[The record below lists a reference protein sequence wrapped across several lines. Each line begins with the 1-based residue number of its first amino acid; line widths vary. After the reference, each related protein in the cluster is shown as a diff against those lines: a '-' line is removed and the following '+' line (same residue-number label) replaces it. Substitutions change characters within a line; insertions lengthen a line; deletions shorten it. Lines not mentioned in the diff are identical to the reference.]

1 MKKNRNMKLA
11 AGFLLM
17 AGLSAPALGSDAIT
31 FDPDGPGGNSAISD
45 IVTFDWTPGNTL
57 AVGGNAAVQTF
68 IGTSTGIHSI
78 VNTVTSD
85 VRVEITAGGDP
96 PTLGADE
103 AMLTSQFVGGT
114 SNPFSVFYQA
124 KLAGFVKVG
133 GDPGS
138 PESPPGLNT
147 SYEITA
153 VARFDERVS
162 TVFVDFAAGT
172 ANVNFAHVPN
182 ADEYLEIYY
191 GAGAA
196 FNASDLNGTGF
207 NDGVKILEADI
218 LAGPGLFT
226 SNFAASL
233 ALDGSLITDVLDKV
247 NPNDY
252 LGLTTITGIG
262 STQFTA
268 QVTDFDPAFF
278 VDVLSTV
285 GFTAETENT
294 QGLPFTKVD
303 PSSAFLVNSAGTA
316 EFEAPVTSGAGDPTD
331 PIYGIGSVNGQFL
344 GAGGGPSIQFQADAS
359 TSFERVS
366 GVVPEPATAALGL
379 MGLAGLALGR
389 RRNHA

>member
-1 MKKNRNMKLA
+1 MKKCMKR
-11 AGFLLM
+11 F
-17 AGLSAPALGSDAIT
+17 AGLALAVGCSSSAFAADAIS
-31 FDPDGPGGNSAISD
+31 FDPDGPGGDAAIHNV
-45 IVTFDWTPGNTL
+45 VTFDWTPGNTL

-162 TVFVDFAAGT
+162 TVFVDFDAGT
-172 ANVNFAHVPN
+172 ANVNFAHVPS
-182 ADEYLEIYY
+182 AGEYLEIYY
-191 GAGAA
+191 GEGLA
-196 FNASDLNGTGF
+196 FNASDRDGTGF

-218 LAGPGLFT
+218 LAGPGLFV
-226 SNFAASL
+226 SNFAASINL
-233 ALDGSLITDVLDKV
+233 NGDFLTTVLDQFAG
-247 NPNDY
+247 NDY
-252 LGLTTITGIG
+252 GAQMTITGIG

-268 QVTDFDPAFF
+268 QVTDFDPTFF
-278 VDVLSTV
+278 IDVLSTID
-285 GFTAETENT
+285 FIAETENT

-303 PSSAFLVNSAGTA
+303 PSSAFLVNSDGTA
-316 EFEAPVTSGAGDPTD
+316 LNEIPVVAGAGNPAD
-331 PIYGIGSVNGQFL
+331 PIYGVGSVNGGIIGL
-344 GAGGGPSIQFQADAS
+344 GGGASIQFQSDAS
-359 TSFERVS
+359 TSFERVP
-366 GVVPEPATAALGL
+366 GIVPEPASAALGL
-379 MGLAGLALGR
+379 IALAGLALRGR
-389 RRNHA
+389 RGRNA